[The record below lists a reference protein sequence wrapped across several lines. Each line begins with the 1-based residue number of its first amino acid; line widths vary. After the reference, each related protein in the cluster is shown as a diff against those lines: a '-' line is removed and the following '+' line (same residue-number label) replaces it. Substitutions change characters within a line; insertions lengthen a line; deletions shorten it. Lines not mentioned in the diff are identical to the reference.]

1 MLMSMYMNSF
11 FSSKVNIVFLII
23 AIIIIA
29 ILQFQLWKGETG
41 IIAHHHLKQQI
52 VEQQEKNKAI
62 ELKNR
67 ILFAEMEDLKT
78 GYDVIEEYARLDLGL
93 IKKNETFVQLNMAK
107 VKPLPEEFLQQ
118 EESNIAPMMDEIAPE
133 IDGQ

>member
-1 MLMSMYMNSF
+1 MNSF
-11 FSSKVNIVFLII
+11 FHSKVNIVLLVIVVMLVV
-23 AIIIIA
+23 

-41 IIAHHHLKQQI
+41 IIEHRKLKQQVI
-52 VEQQEKNKAI
+52 EQQEKIKAM

-67 ILFAEMEDLKT
+67 ILFAEMEDLKV
-78 GYDVIEEYARLDLGL
+78 GYDVVEEYARLDLGL
-93 IKKNETFVQLNMAK
+93 IKKNETFVQLNTAK